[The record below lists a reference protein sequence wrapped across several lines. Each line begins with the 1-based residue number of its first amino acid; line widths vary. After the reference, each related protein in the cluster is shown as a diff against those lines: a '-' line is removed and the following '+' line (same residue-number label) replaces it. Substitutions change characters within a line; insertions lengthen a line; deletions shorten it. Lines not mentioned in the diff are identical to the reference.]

1 MNGPMMKLLLALTG
15 MVALAGCADEP
26 AAEPPTVPP
35 TVGAT
40 VAVRDT
46 ILAAVIEAA
55 GTVEPIQQASLSTRL
70 MATVQSVAVQEG
82 ARVTK
87 GQVLVTL
94 DTRDL
99 EARQAQVE
107 AGLSEAE
114 AVERNADAM
123 ARRIRALFADSAAT
137 RVQLEQAETG
147 LTRAQAGV
155 RTARAAAAEL
165 AAVRSY
171 AEVRAPFAGVV
182 TRRHVDAGAM
192 ATPGA
197 PLVSVDDLSR
207 LRVRVTAAPGLV
219 RGLVRGAAVDLV
231 IEGRPARATVEGIV
245 ASGAGN
251 LTQVNVLVP
260 NPGGAVLGGS
270 AATILL
276 PQGTQSVLVLPE
288 SALVQEGD
296 LVGVDLLVAGS
307 ATRRWIRVGRR
318 WAGGLVEVLS
328 GVAAGDLV
336 LVRGPAPGGS

>member
-1 MNGPMMKLLLALTG
+1 MNGPLMKLLLALTG
-15 MVALAGCADEP
+15 VVALAGCADEP
-26 AAEPPTVPP
+26 AGEPPPAPP
-35 TVGAT
+35 IMGAT

-46 ILAAVIEAA
+46 ALPAVIEAA
-55 GTVEPIQQASLSTRL
+55 GTAEPIQQATLSTRL
-70 MATVQSVAVQEG
+70 MATVRSVEVQEG
-82 ARVTK
+82 ARVAK
-87 GQVLVTL
+87 DQVLVTL

-99 EARQAQVE
+99 EARQAQIE

-114 AVERNADAM
+114 AVERDAEAM
-123 ARRIRALFADSAAT
+123 ARRIRALYADSAAT

-207 LRVRVTAAPGLV
+207 LRVRVTAAPELV
-219 RGLVRGAAVDLV
+219 RGLLRGGTVDLV
-231 IEGRPARATVEGIV
+231 IEGRPARGTVEGIV
-245 ASGAGN
+245 SSGAGN

-260 NPGGAVLGGS
+260 NPGGEILGGS

-288 SALVQEGD
+288 SALVHEGD

-318 WAGGLVEVLS
+318 WEGGLVEVLS

-336 LVRGPAPGGS
+336 LVRGAAPGGG